1 MTKRS
6 TYMRLLAMAVAILML
21 GGLCACGD
29 KVEDPVTA
37 SREQVAMDFLEA
49 YYLRDYATRFSMTF
63 YDSRQKWVDETI
75 AYQGSEEEFFAEAQK
90 QADEKGIEAD
100 IHSFD
105 DYFAAYYKFIQQDCQ
120 ATYGDYT
127 VTTEVTESTKMD
139 ADTFATF
146 CDSLLGAID
155 EKYID
160 GDALRAVTE
169 AYTLNV
175 HIQIDGTLKDYS
187 ESYLVHMVLHEG
199 KWLVASHSV

>member
-1 MTKRS
+1 MSKRHFFL
-6 TYMRLLAMAVAILML
+6 RLLSLML
-21 GGLCACGD
+21 VMLLVGGLCACGEEPD
-29 KVEDPVTA
+29 SAPLDHEATA
-37 SREQVAMDFLEA
+37 ERFIEA
-49 YYLRDYATRFSMTF
+49 YYLRDMATRFSLTF
-63 YDSRQKWVDETI
+63 YNARQKWEDETI